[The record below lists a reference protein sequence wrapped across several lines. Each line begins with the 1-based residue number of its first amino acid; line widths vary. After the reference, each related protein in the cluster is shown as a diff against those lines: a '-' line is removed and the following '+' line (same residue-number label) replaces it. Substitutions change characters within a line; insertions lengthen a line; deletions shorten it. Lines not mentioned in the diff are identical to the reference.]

1 MRNLAAIFNQ
11 ITSQV
16 STCITLLPPAILNTD
31 AYQLQGALV
40 KKYNSE
46 GAHIIVLDIHY
57 WISRAALEIIGQA
70 GLGYSFEN
78 LDDENATTE
87 YARAVK
93 DLLSVILPS
102 ILVHSDRNSSSCA

>member
-16 STCITLLPPAILNTD
+16 LTCITLLPPTILNTD

-40 KKYNSE
+40 KKFNSE
-46 GAHIIVLDIHY
+46 GAHIVLDIHY

-78 LDDENATTE
+78 LNDENATTE

-93 DLLSVILPS
+93 DLLSVIFPS
-102 ILVHSDRNSSSCA
+102 ILVHSNRNSSSCA

>member
-16 STCITLLPPAILNTD
+16 SACITLLPPAILNTD

-40 KKYNSE
+40 KKLNSE
-46 GAHIIVLDIHY
+46 GAHIVLDINY

-93 DLLSVILPS
+93 DLLLVILLS
-102 ILVHSDRNSSSCA
+102 ILVHSDRNSSSYA